1 MKYLIKNEGKLILGI
16 TLNNVCHTL
25 NPNDSIEH
33 DLSSSDVKD
42 LNHWFKDKGLSIN
55 ESNLI
60 EIEKEIDIV
69 ESKVEVKEV
78 KKAKK

>member
-16 TLNNVCHTL
+16 TLNNVCYTL

-42 LNHWFKDKGLSIN
+42 LNQWFKDKGLSIN

-60 EIEKEIDIV
+60 EIEKEVDIV
-69 ESKVEVKEV
+69 ESKVDVKEV